1 MPDKYT
7 RFIFER
13 HYRRYKHADDAEI
26 VFSEL
31 VATFQIEEATDE
43 HRQVTEL
50 SQKLEDVLLLASFA
64 ARQRCVCLGW
74 EFHSSSHYVRQ
85 YFRNKTLPENSSRKT
100 IRTGDEIITLADF
113 KEFMAH
119 TYPMFMRY
127 SEPAAL
133 RRALSFV
140 IPLRRAILESDFLR
154 SWSALEMLIYN
165 KKRVPLRERFGK
177 FCEQYDVLLMDLWPV
192 VTNDGG
198 HSLYRIRNM
207 LAHGEY
213 FGSEHYGVLMY
224 ANVYLAWTIERM
236 ILGLLGWRV
245 ERSTVS
251 PANLADQYPYQ
262 TWRED
267 RKLLTGVRD

>member
-1 MPDKYT
+1 MK
-7 RFIFER
+7 RLC
-13 HYRRYKHADDAEI
+13 
-26 VFSEL
+26 SEL
-31 VATFQIEEATDE
+31 VATFQFDETTDE

-74 EFHSSSHYVRQ
+74 EFHSPSHYVRQ

-100 IRTGDEIITLADF
+100 IRTGEEIITLADF
-113 KEFMAH
+113 KEFMGH
-119 TYPMFMRY
+119 TYPIFMRY
-127 SEPAAL
+127 SEAAAL
-133 RRALSFV
+133 RRAVSFV
-140 IPLRRAILESDFLR
+140 IPRQREILESSFLR
-154 SWSALEMLIYN
+154 LWSALEMLILPYRT
-165 KKRVPLRERFGK
+165 KRVRLRESFDK
-177 FCEQYDVLLMDLWPV
+177 FCEQNDVLLTDLWPV

-198 HSLYRIRNM
+198 PSLYKIRNM

-213 FGSEHYGVLMY
+213 FGSKHYRALMY
-224 ANVYLAWTIERM
+224 ANVHLAWTIERM
-236 ILGLLGWRV
+236 ILGLLGWQV

-267 RKLLTGVRD
+267 RTLLTGVRG